1 MTFTKLVTTRRC
13 DNQPDPEPHF
23 YRNNAPFAIEN
34 EQKQIFTDAS
44 DFSTFCVSTDA
55 YDRLVHR
62 PEKQQTKIT
71 VRSDRQQAGTLP
83 TLAVTHCKEN
93 SLSLIVSDLP
103 TDCRAYLQRVT
114 DSTTLLF
121 VIL

>member
-44 DFSTFCVSTDA
+44 DLSTFCVSADA
-55 YDRLVHR
+55 Y
-62 PEKQQTKIT
+62 E
-71 VRSDRQQAGTLP
+71 SAGTPAGKTTNQKLFDQIVNKP
-83 TLAVTHCKEN
+83 EHC
-93 SLSLIVSDLP
+93 LH
-103 TDCRAYLQRVT
+103 
-114 DSTTLLF
+114 
-121 VIL
+121 